1 MRSPK
6 IRRYAVIIAM
16 ALMLASVVV
25 LADVI
30 YYYQGVITAQVSAP
44 PLVFYSGASFTYCPS
59 PSPHPSPGGGP
70 ASGPGGSPGGS
81 GGGPASGPG
90 GSPGGSGG
98 GPASGPGGSPR
109 GQSPPPC
116 TYSLNSIVS
125 GYASFTASPKG
136 TGFTA
141 TIQLTNASYAYFY
154 HALGLVV
161 NTQGWLYVTNVTVPS
176 SNQIIISKME
186 IIVQNAYTNQT
197 VCSFTVINYS
207 QPITSPTQACPLSTG
222 PYYISVLV
230 QPNAPLSTSQSETVT
245 LYFGYNVAHPESVPL
260 PPISG

>member
-30 YYYQGVITAQVSAP
+30 YYYKGVITAQVSGP
-44 PLVFYSGASFTYCPS
+44 PLVFYNSTLTYTTPT
-59 PSPHPSPGGGP
+59 GT
-70 ASGPGGSPGGS
+70 
-81 GGGPASGPG
+81 
-90 GSPGGSGG
+90 
-98 GPASGPGGSPR
+98 
-109 GQSPPPC
+109 C
-116 TYSLNSIVS
+116 TSTLNSYVP
-125 GYASFTASPKG
+125 GYANFTALP
-136 TGFTA
+136 TGFIA

-161 NTQGWLYVTNVTVPS
+161 NTPGWLYVTNVKAS
-176 SNQIIISKME
+176 GSIIE
-186 IIVQNAYTNQT
+186 NLTIIVQSVPTSQSQSQT
-197 VCSFTVINYS
+197 MCSFTVIS
-207 QPITSPTQACPLSTG
+207 DGQPITNPTQTCSLSPG

-230 QPNAPLSTSQSETVT
+230 QPINYLSPGLSETVT
-245 LYFGYNVAHPESVPL
+245 LYFGYNVAKGVTVPL

>member
-30 YYYQGVITAQVSAP
+30 YYYKGVITAQVSTP
-44 PLVFYSGASFTYCPS
+44 PIVFYNSTLTYNGEEFP
-59 PSPHPSPGGGP
+59 
-70 ASGPGGSPGGS
+70 
-81 GGGPASGPG
+81 
-90 GSPGGSGG
+90 
-98 GPASGPGGSPR
+98 
-109 GQSPPPC
+109 
-116 TYSLNSIVS
+116 LNSYFNSYVN
-125 GYASFTASPKG
+125 FTALP

-161 NTQGWLYVTNVTVPS
+161 NTPGWLYVTNVTTS
-176 SNQIIISKME
+176 GSIIETLK
-186 IIVQNAYTNQT
+186 IIVQSASTGQT
-197 VCSFTVINYS
+197 VCSFTVISNA

-222 PYYISVLV
+222 AYFISVLV
-230 QPNAPLSTSQSETVT
+230 QPINYLSPGLSETVT
-245 LYFGYNVAHPESVPL
+245 LYFGYNVVNHTTVPL

>member
-30 YYYQGVITAQVSAP
+30 YYYKGVITAQVSAP
-44 PLVFYSGASFTYCPS
+44 PIVFYNGTLTYKIPT
-59 PSPHPSPGGGP
+59 GT
-70 ASGPGGSPGGS
+70 
-81 GGGPASGPG
+81 
-90 GSPGGSGG
+90 
-98 GPASGPGGSPR
+98 
-109 GQSPPPC
+109 C
-116 TYSLNSIVS
+116 TFPLNSYVS
-125 GYASFTASPKG
+125 DYANFTALP

-161 NTQGWLYVTNVTVPS
+161 NTPGWLYVTNVKAS
-176 SNQIIISKME
+176 GSIIENLTIT
-186 IIVQNAYTNQT
+186 VQNAYTNQPM
-197 VCSFTVINYS
+197 CSFTVIS
-207 QPITSPTQACPLSTG
+207 DGQPITSPTTACPLSTG
-222 PYYISVLV
+222 PYFISVLV
-230 QPNAPLSTSQSETVT
+230 QPITSLSPSQSETVT
-245 LYFGYNVAHPESVPL
+245 LYFGYNVVNHATVPL

>member
-1 MRSPK
+1 VIKFGMRSPK

-16 ALMLASVVV
+16 ALMLVSVVV

-30 YYYQGVITAQVSAP
+30 YYYKGVITAQVSTP
-44 PLVFYSGASFTYCPS
+44 PLVFYNSTLTYN
-59 PSPHPSPGGGP
+59 GEEF
-70 ASGPGGSPGGS
+70 
-81 GGGPASGPG
+81 
-90 GSPGGSGG
+90 
-98 GPASGPGGSPR
+98 
-109 GQSPPPC
+109 
-116 TYSLNSIVS
+116 SLNSYFSSYVN
-125 GYASFTASPKG
+125 FTALP

-154 HALGLVV
+154 QALGLVV
-161 NTQGWLYVTNVTVPS
+161 NTPGWLYVTNVTAPS
-176 SNQIIISKME
+176 SNQIISKME

-207 QPITSPTQACPLSTG
+207 QPITSPTQACNLNTG

-230 QPNAPLSTSQSETVT
+230 KPVTPLSTSQSETVT
-245 LYFGYNVAHPESVPL
+245 LYFGYNVVSNATVPL

>member
-16 ALMLASVVV
+16 ALMLVSVVV

-30 YYYQGVITAQVSAP
+30 YYYKGVITAQVSTP
-44 PLVFYSGASFTYCPS
+44 PLVFYNSTLTYN
-59 PSPHPSPGGGP
+59 GEEF
-70 ASGPGGSPGGS
+70 
-81 GGGPASGPG
+81 
-90 GSPGGSGG
+90 
-98 GPASGPGGSPR
+98 
-109 GQSPPPC
+109 
-116 TYSLNSIVS
+116 SLNSYFSSYVN
-125 GYASFTASPKG
+125 FTALP

-154 HALGLVV
+154 QALGLVV
-161 NTQGWLYVTNVTVPS
+161 NTPGWLYVTNVTAPS
-176 SNQIIISKME
+176 SNQIISKME

-207 QPITSPTQACPLSTG
+207 QPITSPTQACNLNTG

-230 QPNAPLSTSQSETVT
+230 KPVTPLSTSQSETVT
-245 LYFGYNVAHPESVPL
+245 LYFGYNVVSNATVPL

>member
-1 MRSPK
+1 MIKFGMRSPK

-16 ALMLASVVV
+16 ALMLVSVVV

-30 YYYQGVITAQVSAP
+30 YYYKGVITAQVSTP
-44 PLVFYSGASFTYCPS
+44 PLVFYNSTLTYN
-59 PSPHPSPGGGP
+59 GEEF
-70 ASGPGGSPGGS
+70 
-81 GGGPASGPG
+81 
-90 GSPGGSGG
+90 
-98 GPASGPGGSPR
+98 
-109 GQSPPPC
+109 
-116 TYSLNSIVS
+116 SLNSYFSSYVN
-125 GYASFTASPKG
+125 FTALP

-154 HALGLVV
+154 QALGLVV
-161 NTQGWLYVTNVTVPS
+161 NTPGWLYVTNVTAPS
-176 SNQIIISKME
+176 SNQIISKME

-207 QPITSPTQACPLSTG
+207 QPITSPTQACNLNTG

-230 QPNAPLSTSQSETVT
+230 KPVTPLSTSQSETVT
-245 LYFGYNVAHPESVPL
+245 LYFGYNVVSNATVPL

>member
-1 MRSPK
+1 VIKLSMRSPK

-30 YYYQGVITAQVSAP
+30 YYYKGVITAQVSTP
-44 PLVFYSGASFTYCPS
+44 PLVFYNSTLTYNGEEFP
-59 PSPHPSPGGGP
+59 
-70 ASGPGGSPGGS
+70 
-81 GGGPASGPG
+81 
-90 GSPGGSGG
+90 
-98 GPASGPGGSPR
+98 
-109 GQSPPPC
+109 
-116 TYSLNSIVS
+116 LNSYFNSYVN
-125 GYASFTASPKG
+125 FTALP

-161 NTQGWLYVTNVTVPS
+161 NTPGWLYVTNVTTS
-176 SNQIIISKME
+176 GSIIETLK
-186 IIVQNAYTNQT
+186 IIVQSASTGQT

-207 QPITSPTQACPLSTG
+207 QPITSPTTACPLSTG
-222 PYYISVLV
+222 PYFISVLV
-230 QPNAPLSTSQSETVT
+230 QPVTSLYTSQSENVT
-245 LYFGYNVAHPESVPL
+245 LYFGYNVVSHETVPL

>member
-1 MRSPK
+1 MIKFGMRSPK

-30 YYYQGVITAQVSAP
+30 YYYKGVITAQVSAP

-59 PSPHPSPGGGP
+59 PSPHPSP
-70 ASGPGGSPGGS
+70 

-161 NTQGWLYVTNVTVPS
+161 NTPGWLYVTNVTVPS

-222 PYYISVLV
+222 PYFISVLV
-230 QPNAPLSTSQSETVT
+230 QPINYLSPGLSETVT
-245 LYFGYNVAHPESVPL
+245 LYFGYNVVSNATVPL

>member
-30 YYYQGVITAQVSAP
+30 YYYQGVITAQVSTP
-44 PLVFYSGASFTYCPS
+44 PLVFYSKGFPYT
-59 PSPHPSPGGGP
+59 
-70 ASGPGGSPGGS
+70 
-81 GGGPASGPG
+81 
-90 GSPGGSGG
+90 
-98 GPASGPGGSPR
+98 
-109 GQSPPPC
+109 
-116 TYSLNSIVS
+116 LNSYFPD
-125 GYASFTASPKG
+125 YANFTATP

-141 TIQLTNASYAYFY
+141 KINLTNAYYVYFY

-161 NTQGWLYVTNVTVPS
+161 NTQGSLYVTNVTVPS
-176 SNQIIISKME
+176 SNQIISKME

-197 VCSFTVINYS
+197 MCNFTVINYS
-207 QPITSPTQACPLSTG
+207 QPITNPTKPCPLSTG
-222 PYYISVLV
+222 AYFISVLV
-230 QPNAPLSTSQSETVT
+230 QPNTPLSPSQSENVT
-245 LYFGYNVAHPESVPL
+245 LYFGYNVASQESVPL

>member
-30 YYYQGVITAQVSAP
+30 YYYKGVITAQVSTP
-44 PLVFYSGASFTYCPS
+44 PIVFYNSTLTYTTPT
-59 PSPHPSPGGGP
+59 GT
-70 ASGPGGSPGGS
+70 
-81 GGGPASGPG
+81 
-90 GSPGGSGG
+90 
-98 GPASGPGGSPR
+98 
-109 GQSPPPC
+109 C
-116 TYSLNSIVS
+116 TYKLNSYVS
-125 GYASFTASPKG
+125 GYANFTALP

-161 NTQGWLYVTNVTVPS
+161 NTQGWLYVTNVTTS
-176 SNQIIISKME
+176 GNE
-186 IIVQNAYTNQT
+186 IIETLTITVQNAYTNQR
-197 VCSFTVINYS
+197 VCSFTVISNS
-207 QPITSPTQACPLSTG
+207 QPITRPTTACPLSIG
-222 PYYISVLV
+222 PYFISVLV
-230 QPNAPLSTSQSETVT
+230 QPNTPLSPSQSETVT
-245 LYFGYNVAHPESVPL
+245 LYFGYNVVNHTTVPL